1 MKSHFFSL
9 LIAAFAM
16 IGLSTALS
24 AQCPNGGCGGSSAGG
39 GSTGCPTGSCP
50 NAGGGYKGVASKPN
64 GGGGVARG
72 PVAVEPEGVPA
83 WEHPSTDI
91 VESAATDERP
101 IIIYFPSENADD
113 SEFYGKEIAEL
124 SKADAVFVKVTYTED
139 REASP
144 YASDSA
150 VPTSKLLSDNP
161 AREYNA
167 PVGKACVVVCDWF
180 GNEFYRTEP
189 TVKADKLSTMI
200 GDVKAKVEDMNN
212 KLQKNLD
219 KAKSYVDAADRKNAL
234 KMLLKNF
241 NEGVVGISAQEDS
254 IRLYHEV
261 MDSVRAEIAQ
271 LAEKGDAEGLKSL
284 AKEVKK
290 TDAEKD
296 VEAALA
302 KLN

>member
-1 MKSHFFSL
+1 MKSNVLSM
-9 LIAAFAM
+9 LIAALAV

-24 AQCPNGGCGGSSAGG
+24 AQCPNGGCGGSSGG
-39 GSTGCPTGSCP
+39 ASGGCPS
-50 NAGGGYKGVASKPN
+50 GGCGGASKYKGVAGPK
-64 GGGGVARG
+64 GGGAART
-72 PVAVEPEGVPA
+72 PVAVDPEGVPA
-83 WEHPSTDI
+83 WERASTDI

-101 IIIYFPSENADD
+101 IIVYFPSENADD

-124 SKADAVFVKVTYTED
+124 SKADAVFIKMTYTED

-161 AREYNA
+161 ARDYNA

-189 TVKADKLSTMI
+189 SIKAEKLSTMI
-200 GDVKAKVEDMNN
+200 GDVKTKVEDLND

-219 KAKSYVDAADRKNAL
+219 KAKSFVDAADRKNAL

-261 MDSVRAEIAQ
+261 MDSVRTEIA
-271 LAEKGDAEGLKSL
+271 LLEEKGDAEGLKSL

-302 KLN
+302 KLS

>member
-24 AQCPNGGCGGSSAGG
+24 AQCPNGGCGGSSSSGASGGCPSGGCG
-39 GSTGCPTGSCP
+39 GSSK
-50 NAGGGYKGVASKPN
+50 YKGVAGKPV
-64 GGGGVARG
+64 GGGAARAAVA
-72 PVAVEPEGVPA
+72 ADPEGIPG
-83 WEHPSTDI
+83 WERPSTDVI
-91 VESAATDERP
+91 ESAAKDERP
-101 IIIYFPSENADD
+101 IIVYFPSENADD

-124 SKADAVFVKVTYTED
+124 SKADAVFIKMTYTED

-161 AREYNA
+161 AREYNVE
-167 PVGKACVVVCDWF
+167 VGKATVMVCDWF
-180 GNEFYRTEP
+180 GNEYFRSEP
-189 TVKADKLSTMI
+189 SIKAEKLSTMI
-200 GDVKAKVEDMNN
+200 GAVKGKVEDVNE

-271 LAEKGDAEGLKSL
+271 LAEKGDTEGLKSL

-302 KLN
+302 KLS